1 MSCAPDPCRIPTSRS
16 SLHNAAGPSSNEAG
30 KPARPDAEHD
40 VRGRQH
46 DCRYPFFHY
55 TRTKRS
61 FGHGEWK
68 LKLAMSVCKYDGS
81 ICPWGIRGSRS
92 AYRDAMIGPV
102 LGPFFLRTV
111 DLRSSHCRS
120 DESSSQYT
128 SAMANTIT
136 GSYGKRKNKIN

>member
-1 MSCAPDPCRIPTSRS
+1 M
-16 SLHNAAGPSSNEAG
+16 EAEITCS
-30 KPARPDAEHD
+30 DD
-40 VRGRQH
+40 
-46 DCRYPFFHY
+46 
-55 TRTKRS
+55 
-61 FGHGEWK
+61 
-68 LKLAMSVCKYDGS
+68 VCKYDGS
-81 ICPWGIRGSRS
+81 TCPWGIRGSRS

-136 GSYGKRKNKIN
+136 GTGSGKGETKESDQLSLTAYLNKFYGYMCVIIRRDELLGTILYHIASIICKGTGARQR